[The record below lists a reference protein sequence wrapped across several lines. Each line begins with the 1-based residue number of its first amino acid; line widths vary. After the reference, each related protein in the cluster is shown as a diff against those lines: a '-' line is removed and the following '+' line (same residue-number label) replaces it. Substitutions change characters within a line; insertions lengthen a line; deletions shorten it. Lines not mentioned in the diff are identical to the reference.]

1 MFGKQDGQGPQFG
14 DMSNVSLPGQ
24 QPAAQSSQFATPTP
38 PSVPPVQ
45 DLGVPELPSQGT
57 PDQPSAWDTPATST
71 DMPTST
77 NDLAS
82 LKHQALAQLTP
93 LVGHLDQTPEEKFRT
108 TMMMIQ
114 AADDQTLIKDA
125 YDAAQAIQDEK
136 VRAQALL
143 DVINEINYFSQKSQQ

>member
-1 MFGKQDGQGPQFG
+1 MFGKQDAQGPQFG
-14 DMSNVSLPGQ
+14 DMSNISLPGQ
-24 QPAAQSSQFATPTP
+24 QPAVPSSQFATPTP

-57 PDQPSAWDTPATST
+57 PDQPAWDAPAASPAPS
-71 DMPTST
+71 DVS
-77 NDLAS
+77 DLAS

-143 DVINEINYFSQKSQQ
+143 DVINEINYFSQKSGQA